1 MIKSLFEDEPSE
13 LSEPQPAAERPVADR
28 ANVLGIFG
36 NEEEEKTPHRT
47 ASGPFDISGL
57 DLPFPITDNKADE
70 PSATNEQPE
79 PPQFLTLST
88 PEQPEETPIQP
99 EIIAPKADY
108 SPPTTEES
116 VRMTGLAFS
125 AGIVLAGPI
134 VFMMV
139 IGWFADL
146 LIGSSPWGL
155 VGGVVL
161 GSIVGFVQIFRLN
174 TQILGTS
181 KRDTTAG
188 LLDLSSHQNTEE
200 KPSAEAPENTSSPE
214 NGKSLGLH

>member
-1 MIKSLFEDEPSE
+1 MIKSLFEDEPSDPI
-13 LSEPQPAAERPVADR
+13 EPQPPAERPAAGR

-36 NEEEEKTPHRT
+36 NEESGETPRRT

-57 DLPFPITDNKADE
+57 DLPFPITENKTDE
-70 PSATNEQPE
+70 PPVTNEQPE
-79 PPQFLTLST
+79 PPQFLTFSP
-88 PEQPEETPIQP
+88 PEQPEETPKQP

-125 AGIVLAGPI
+125 AGIVLIGPI
-134 VFMMV
+134 VFMMI

-174 TQILGTS
+174 AQITQTP
-181 KRDTTAG
+181 KHNAAAG
-188 LLDLSSHQNTEE
+188 LLDLGGYQDKEE
-200 KPSAEAPENTSSPE
+200 KTSAEAPENTSSPE

>member
-13 LSEPQPAAERPVADR
+13 LSEPQPSAERPATKGAD
-28 ANVLGIFG
+28 VLGIFG
-36 NEEEEKTPHRT
+36 NEEEEKTPQRT

-57 DLPFPITDNKADE
+57 DLPFPVAGTKANA
-70 PSATNEQPE
+70 PASADEQPE

-88 PEQPEETPIQP
+88 PEQPEETPKQP

-174 TQILGTS
+174 TQILGTPKHNS
-181 KRDTTAG
+181 TAG
-188 LLDLSSHQNTEE
+188 LLDLGSHQNTEE
-200 KPSAEAPENTSSPE
+200 KPSAEAPENISSPE